1 LSSVQ
6 GQEEG
11 KLEGNLVPEV
21 ETSVPISAAR
31 PFVLGNVVIE
41 SLEHDLNLTFNVLIG
56 DNFQMTPCE
65 GRVLLSASKFPSFDV
80 PQNATLLFYVP
91 LSQLTLCIEHY
102 LVKKDKDKSLQ
113 AVFVAAQSYSGTA
126 TPYLRKMY
134 PIQTLSRGTVD
145 PYDTKL
151 RGTLKFYWDK
161 EKQGMLNAL
170 KTHTL
175 TTTTVG
181 RIGSSHV
188 NIAFDTMAS
197 HSFINAPLLKVFPCH
212 VESDAV
218 LDVVLG
224 NGKVV
229 QTKGVVK
236 IKVKMDS
243 YVGTIKMHVLDLA
256 SDFDIILGNDWL
268 SSVSAQIDYESK
280 CVRVRNSQ
288 KIMLTDVSEIRL
300 IAKEDDDSPL
310 LSALQVKKLLKKK
323 KTIGQLLLVNVFSP
337 DGTKHASGYD
347 KPGIRQLIEEF
358 ADIFEEIPP
367 GLPPKRN
374 ITHSI
379 PLIPGSKPV
388 CKQMY
393 RLSPSEKLEVEAKI
407 KLALEKGW
415 IEPSTSPWG
424 APILFVPKKGGGLRM
439 CVDYRALNK
448 ATVKNKYPLPNI
460 DDLLDCLQGA
470 KYFSNL
476 DFADGYHQIQIEEG
490 DREKT
495 AFRTHLGH
503 FQYKVM
509 PFGLCNAPATFQ
521 AAMDEMLAPFFM
533 KHALVYLD
541 DVVIYSKTWEEH
553 LQHVRSVLQAV
564 REKKFY
570 CRIWKCHFGEPRLDY
585 LGHVIQDGEIS
596 VDTSKLEVLRDW
608 PVPTNPTEVRKFLGF
623 TGYFRRFIKDYSI
636 LVSPLTDLTGK
647 SPFVWSSACQ
657 QAFETVKDML
667 QNPPILKLADPDK
680 PYEVVTDAC
689 NTGMGAVLIQEGQPV
704 AYMSKKFNGAERNYS
719 TSEKELLAVKRALEK
734 WRCYLEGCFGLT
746 VVTDHKPN
754 TFMDSQVTRS
764 PRLMRWFEFFQRFN
778 IQWQYQPG
786 KTNVADALSRLN
798 LMSGVVGRMI
808 SEGLRNASLLPLE
821 SIASESSF
829 ETPSLAVLTS
839 KDLITNASS
848 DQQTLRNGLGKAIQ
862 NGYLTD
868 EWFKNPNIKFSMDSR
883 QGYWFLRSRPHV
895 LVVPAVKEI
904 RDKLIREAHDPPY
917 SGHFGSKR
925 TLETLTLSYWWPGMR
940 DEVKSYIKN
949 CLRCQMDKSQTGA
962 LMGKL
967 LTLPEPKQ
975 PWSIIG
981 IDFITD
987 LPKTPEGY
995 DTIFVICDHFSKMV
1009 HFAPTTKHCT
1019 ALQCAK
1025 LLLEHVWKYHGVPD
1039 VIVSDRDVRF
1049 VTDMWRECM
1058 TKMGTKLAM
1067 STAYHPQTG
1076 GQHERQNR
1084 VLEEVLRHYIS
1095 PTQRDWNDWLSLAE
1109 FAMNNAYNFSTKTTP
1124 FLACQGWQPRTP
1136 LLQVVP
1142 DTFPVV
1148 KTFLT
1153 DVHSR
1158 MDEVKRLNQVAQ
1170 ERYKE
1175 PYDAHKKAKVFNVGE
1190 LVLLST
1196 KNLSLKSPGV
1206 KKLTPRFVGPYRIS
1220 RVVNMNAYELE
1231 LPVSMGRVHN
1241 VFHISLL
1248 KPFNSQRQEEPSLR
1262 QLPWTGPEDQ
1272 KEYLVEAIL
1281 AHRTKHLGRKVWNE
1295 FLVKWTGFGPDHNQW
1310 VPESRLGE
1318 AGETLK
1324 RYWTMVEG
1332 DQT

>member
-1 LSSVQ
+1 
-6 GQEEG
+6 
-11 KLEGNLVPEV
+11 
-21 ETSVPISAAR
+21 
-31 PFVLGNVVIE
+31 
-41 SLEHDLNLTFNVLIG
+41 LNLTFNVLVG
-56 DNFQMTPCE
+56 DNLQLTPSE
-65 GRVLLSASKFPSFDV
+65 GRICLSAAKFASCSLPLNS
-80 PQNATLLFYVP
+80 AILFYVP

-102 LVKKDKDKSLQ
+102 LVRKEKDHGLQ
-113 AVFVAAQSYSGTA
+113 AVFVVPKTYSGTA

-134 PIQTLSRGTVD
+134 QFQTLAKGTVD
-145 PYDTKL
+145 SSGMKV
-151 RGTLKFYWDK
+151 RSALKFYWDK
-161 EKQGMLNAL
+161 EKQGMLNVMRSQ
-170 KTHTL
+170 TL

-181 RIGSSHV
+181 RVGGSLV

-197 HSFINAPLLKVFPCH
+197 HSFINAPLLKVLPCH
-212 VESDAV
+212 VESKEL
-218 LDVVLG
+218 LDVILG
-224 NGKVV
+224 DGKKV
-229 QTKGVVK
+229 QTKGEVK
-236 IKVKMDS
+236 VKVKMDAYS
-243 YVGTIKMHVLDLA
+243 GTVKMHVLDLA

-268 SSVSAQIDYESK
+268 NSVKAQIDYESK

-288 KIMLTDVSEIRL
+288 KIMLTNVSEIKL
-300 IAKEDDDSPL
+300 ITKEDEQPL
-310 LSALQVKKLLKKK
+310 LSAMQVKKLLKKEK
-323 KTIGQLLLVNVFSP
+323 VIGQLLLVNVFSP

-347 KPGIRQLIEEF
+347 RPGIKQLIEEF
-358 ADIFEEIPP
+358 SDIFEEIPP
-367 GLPPKRN
+367 GLPPRRN

-407 KLALEKGW
+407 RLALEKGW

-460 DDLLDCLQGA
+460 DDLLDCLHGA
-470 KYFSNL
+470 KYFTNL
-476 DFADGYHQIQIEEG
+476 DFADGYHQIQIDEG

-521 AAMDEMLAPFFM
+521 AAMDEMLSPFLM

-553 LQHVRSVLQAV
+553 LHHVRQVLQAV

-570 CRIWKCHFGEPRLDY
+570 CRIWKCHFGEPRLEY
-585 LGHVIQDGEIS
+585 LGHFIQDGKIS
-596 VDTSKLEVLRDW
+596 VDTSKLSVLKEW
-608 PVPTNPTEVRKFLGF
+608 PPPTNPTEVRRFLGF
-623 TGYFRRFIKDYSI
+623 TGYFRRFIKDYSV

-647 SPFVWSSACQ
+647 KPFLWSSACQ
-657 QAFETVKDML
+657 QAFDTVRHML
-667 QNPPILKLADPDK
+667 QTPPILKLADPDK
-680 PYEVVTDAC
+680 PYEVITDASDV
-689 NTGMGAVLIQEGQPV
+689 GMGAVLIQDSQPV
-704 AYMSKKFNGAERNYS
+704 AYMSKKFTGAERNYS

-754 TFMDSQVTRS
+754 TFMDSQQVRS

-786 KTNVADALSRLN
+786 KTNPADALSRLS
-798 LMSGVVGRMI
+798 LMSGVNGRVI
-808 SEGLRNASLLPLE
+808 SGGLRNASLLPLE
-821 SIASESSF
+821 SITSESSF
-829 ETPSLAVLTS
+829 QTSTLAVMTS
-839 KDLITNASS
+839 RELITEAST
-848 DQQTLRNGLGKAIQ
+848 DQQNPHSLGKAILE
-862 NGYLTD
+862 GYLTD
-868 EWFKNPNIKFSMDSR
+868 AWFRHKNLDHSLVSKNGFW
-883 QGYWFLRSRPHV
+883 YLRSKPYV
-895 LVVPAVKEI
+895 LVVPDVKEI
-904 RDKLIREAHDPPY
+904 REKFIREAHDPPY

-925 TLETLTLSYWWPGMR
+925 TLETLTMSYWWPGMR
-940 DEVKSYIKN
+940 NDVESYVKK
-949 CLRCQMDKSQTGA
+949 CLRCQLDKSQTGA

-967 LTLPEPKQ
+967 LALPEPSQ

-995 DTIFVICDHFSKMV
+995 DTILVMCDHFSKMV
-1009 HFAPTTKHCT
+1009 HFAPTTSHCT
-1019 ALQCAK
+1019 SMHCAK
-1025 LLLEHVWKYHGVPD
+1025 MLLDHVVRYHGVPD
-1039 VIVSDRDVRF
+1039 VIVSDRDIRF
-1049 VTDMWRECM
+1049 VTNMWREVM
-1058 TKMGTKLAM
+1058 NRMGTKLAM
-1067 STAYHPQTG
+1067 STAYHPATG

-1095 PTQRDWNDWLSLAE
+1095 PTQRDWNEWLPVAE
-1109 FAMNNAYNFSTKTTP
+1109 FAMNNAYNFSIKTTP
-1124 FLACQGWQPRTP
+1124 FLACQGWQPKTP
-1136 LLQVVP
+1136 LLQAIP

-1158 MDEVKRLNQVAQ
+1158 MTEVKRLNHSAQ
-1170 ERYKE
+1170 ERYKSQ
-1175 PYDAHKKAKVFNVGE
+1175 YDSHKKAEVFNVGD

-1196 KNLSLKSPGV
+1196 KNLSLKVPGA
-1206 KKLTPRFVGPYRIS
+1206 KKLTPRFVGPYRIR
-1220 RVVNMNAYELE
+1220 RVVNENAYDLE
-1231 LPVSMGRVHN
+1231 LPASMGNTHP

-1248 KPFNSQRQEEPSLR
+1248 KPFNSQGQELPPQA

-1272 KEYLVEAIL
+1272 KEYEVEAIL
-1281 AHRTKHLGRKVWNE
+1281 SHKTKHRGRKVWNE
-1295 FLVKWTGFGPDHNQW
+1295 YLVSWTGFGPDHNQW
-1310 VPESRLGE
+1310 VPESRLE
-1318 AGETLK
+1318 KSPEILK

-1332 DQT
+1332 GQT